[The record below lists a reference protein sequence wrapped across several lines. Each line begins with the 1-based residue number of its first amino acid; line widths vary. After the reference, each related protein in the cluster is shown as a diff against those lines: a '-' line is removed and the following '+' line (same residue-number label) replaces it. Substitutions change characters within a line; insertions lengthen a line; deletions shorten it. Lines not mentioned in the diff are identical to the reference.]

1 MTRYGTKEVDEHFTI
16 TLARGVQILQ
26 AFSSEKATLTN
37 GELVTLTGMDK
48 ATVSRLAFTLIELGY
63 LRREGLRG
71 GYSLDTGV
79 LTLGYPLLASM
90 HIRQVARPWMHNL
103 SEHMD
108 GTVSL
113 CVRDRS
119 SIIYLDS
126 VRKIDSNTPSVDIGS
141 SLPLVASAAG
151 RAWLCSVSEAQ
162 RTAALNQIRLQTP
175 AVFEANQKEI
185 EKTKSQMQRHGFSI
199 NRGAHDARR
208 VAVAV
213 PMCKLLHGELI
224 VFNCSLLADESLRL
238 AKAREA
244 GYALRDMVR
253 HIEVAIGMRTLD
265 NE

>member
-1 MTRYGTKEVDEHFTI
+1 MTRYGTQEVDEHFTI

-253 HIEVAIGMRTLD
+253 HIEAAIGMRTLD